1 MERIEKLR
9 SRIANRKKFI
19 MILNSIRAS
28 NSVRNLNLSEF
39 EKAYYAM
46 REEMETIILT
56 FETLNKYDEIELGT
70 L

>member
-1 MERIEKLR
+1 MERVEKLR

-19 MILNSIRAS
+19 MILDSIKAL
-28 NSVRNLNLSEF
+28 NSVSNLNLSEF
-39 EKAYYAM
+39 ETAYYAM
-46 REEMETIILT
+46 RAEMENVILT